1 MNFPIPFCVKLNVM
15 SIEYQKEK
23 EWLKK
28 RRNRKVIF
36 GFKFC

>member
-28 RRNRKVIF
+28 EEIEK
-36 GFKFC
+36 